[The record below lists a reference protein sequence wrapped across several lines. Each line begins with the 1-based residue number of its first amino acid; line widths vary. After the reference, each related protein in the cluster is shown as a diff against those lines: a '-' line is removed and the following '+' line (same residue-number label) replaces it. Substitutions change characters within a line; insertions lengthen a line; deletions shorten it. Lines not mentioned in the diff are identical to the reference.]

1 MTETESGGTKAPASV
16 AIVAMG
22 ASVLQ
27 WMRRSYNGDNP
38 KFFEHTL
45 MQRFEQLFGPQYQDL
60 VGKGLE
66 DLIGK
71 MTYAQRDEFISRLSE
86 MGPTPAQQELL
97 KSLAHDFGEK
107 LVVNEIGEP
116 FDEVWGINHIGKV
129 LKVDK
134 IFLMDDLRVEAARYA
149 NMLDRIDVPIF
160 TSKAYPEYPTS
171 VEFPINEAVA
181 EIGGMVYFTN
191 TIAYTLAYALMN
203 GVKRIG
209 MYGCDFMY
217 DNSWRSEQAR
227 ANVEF
232 ILGIAHERGVKI
244 EICEGSTT
252 MDNHKPGKL
261 YGYAQQPTLMGEGQI
276 LKYSEQEKRWIARPI
291 ARSGEAVSGAEVA
304 QGVPQP
310 VQPQPPAQ
318 P

>member
-38 KFFEHTL
+38 HFFERTI
-45 MQRFEQLFGPQYQDL
+45 MDRFKQFFGPDYQDL
-60 VGKGLE
+60 VINGLG
-66 DLIGK
+66 DMTGK
-71 MTYAQRDEFISRLSE
+71 MTFEQRDEFFSRLFGTMAPGDEQS
-86 MGPTPAQQELL
+86 Q
-97 KSLAHDFGEK
+97 KLATLAAEYGQK
-107 LVVNEIGEP
+107 IMVNEIGEP

-129 LKVDK
+129 LQVDK

-149 NMLDRIDVPIF
+149 NMLDRIEVPII
-160 TSKAYPEYPTS
+160 TSKAYPEFPTS
-171 VEFPINEAVA
+171 VEFPINDAIKAV
-181 EIGGMVYFTN
+181 GGIVYFTN
-191 TIAYTLAYALMN
+191 TIAYTVAYALML
-203 GVKRIG
+203 GVERIG

-261 YGYAQQPTLMGEGQI
+261 YGYAQQPTLTGEGKI
-276 LKYSEQEKRWIARPI
+276 LDYSEKEKRWIARPLTGG
-291 ARSGEAVSGAEVA
+291 GEAAPGPAIA
-304 QGVPQP
+304 PGI
-310 VQPQPPAQ
+310 QPPV
-318 P
+318 